1 MPFYTDRLLPHLVHW
16 TLRSGRFRHLRQE
29 CVRGLSGTVLEVG
42 FGSGLNL
49 PWYPRD
55 VTKLWIIEPS
65 GEARRMAQKAIAE
78 APFPVELLA
87 ETAEAIPL
95 PDGALDA
102 VVSTWTLCTIPDV
115 ERALAEMRRV
125 LAPGSPFR
133 FVEHGRSP
141 DARVA
146 RWQDRLTPLQKKLAG
161 GCHLNRPIDRL
172 IEQAGF
178 RLEQVDR
185 FYVPGPKVATY
196 LYAGVALGSPQG
208 SRRASE

>member
-16 TLRSGRFRHLRQE
+16 SLRGGPFRQLRQE

-49 PWYPRD
+49 PWYPPE
-55 VTKLWIIEPS
+55 VTKLWFIEPS
-65 GEARRMAQKAIAE
+65 EEARRMAREAIA
-78 APFPVELLA
+78 AVPFPVEPLGGPVA
-87 ETAEAIPL
+87 ATAEAIPL
-95 PDGALDA
+95 PDGAVDA
-102 VVSTWTLCTIPDV
+102 VVSTWTLCTIPDA

-125 LAPGSPFR
+125 LAPGRPFR

-141 DARVA
+141 DASVA

-185 FYVPGPKVATY
+185 FYVPGPKVAMY
-196 LYAGVALGSPQG
+196 LYAGVGLS
-208 SRRASE
+208 

>member
-16 TLRSGRFRHLRQE
+16 TLRGRPFQKLRQE
-29 CVRGLSGTVLEVG
+29 CLRGLSGTVLEIG

-55 VTKLWIIEPS
+55 VTKLWVIEPS
-65 GEARRMAQKAIAE
+65 EEARRMAREAIAA
-78 APFPVELLA
+78 APFPVEPLGDPA
-87 ETAEAIPL
+87 ATAEAIPL
-95 PDGALDA
+95 PDGSVDA

-115 ERALAEMRRV
+115 ERALREMRRV
-125 LAPGSPFR
+125 LAPAGQFR

-146 RWQDRLTPLQKKLAG
+146 RWQDRLTPLQKRLAG

-172 IEQAGF
+172 IEGAGF
-178 RLEQVDR
+178 RLDRIER
-185 FYVPGPKVATY
+185 FYAPGPKVGTY
-196 LYAGVALGSPQG
+196 LYAGVALV
-208 SRRASE
+208 